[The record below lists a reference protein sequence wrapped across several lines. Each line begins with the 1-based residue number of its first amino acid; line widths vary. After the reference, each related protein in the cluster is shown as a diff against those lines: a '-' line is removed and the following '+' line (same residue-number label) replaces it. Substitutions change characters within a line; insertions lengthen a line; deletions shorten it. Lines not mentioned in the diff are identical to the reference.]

1 MRHILLYIFIAAAL
15 VLSVSGCEKENKK
28 TQNVDIVGK
37 WELVDMQTKS
47 VQIGSYEVTVFL
59 DFRSDKTF
67 SLSQKLGDGRA
78 REFSGTWSL
87 TGNTLSGKYSDGTSW
102 GAGYKVKIEDEQLIM
117 ETVDKD
123 EIFVYNRK

>member
-1 MRHILLYIFIAAAL
+1 MKRILLYIAIAAAL
-15 VLSVSGCEKENKK
+15 ALSVSGCEKDNKK

-47 VQIGSYEVTVFL
+47 VQIGGYEVSVFL

-67 SLSQKLGDGRA
+67 SLSQILGDGRA

-87 TGNTLSGKYSDGTSW
+87 TGNALSGKYSDGTSW

-123 EIFVYNRK
+123 EIFVYSRN